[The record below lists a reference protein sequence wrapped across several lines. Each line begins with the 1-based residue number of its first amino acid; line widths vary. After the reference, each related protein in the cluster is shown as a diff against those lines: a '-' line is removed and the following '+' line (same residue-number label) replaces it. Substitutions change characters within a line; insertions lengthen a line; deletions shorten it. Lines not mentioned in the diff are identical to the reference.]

1 MKFEEVLPA
10 LKDGKKIRRN
20 NPSWINS
27 VGYIFLGRDIY
38 GASKIRLKYIEGR
51 PETYIIRSSDLNA
64 NDWEIVEAHNVKLRD
79 LTEEQYREYVKG
91 CEEGCAERICD
102 KCPFREVTCDLNNDN
117 CWFYHKDLYSDK
129 FLDREFEI
137 KE

>member
-10 LKDGKKIRRN
+10 LRAGKKIRRKCMSDKYYHIDN
-20 NPSWINS
+20 NH
-27 VGYIFLGRDIY
+27 IY
-38 GASKIRLKYIEGR
+38 DNIGQLYTFGVEADVLQ
-51 PETYIIRSSDLNA
+51 D
-64 NDWEIVEAHNVKLRD
+64 DWEIVEELRKVKLRD

-117 CWFYHKDLYSDK
+117 CWFYHKDLYSNK

-137 KE
+137 EME

>member
-1 MKFEEVLPA
+1 MKFEEVLPF
-10 LKDGKKIRRN
+10 LRNGKKITN
-20 NPSWINS
+20 TTIKND
-27 VGYIFLGRDIY
+27 GY
-38 GASKIRLKYIEGR
+38 KYIYYKKG
-51 PETYIIRSSDLNA
+51 IICDNTGCSYWQLSDREIVNDD
-64 NDWEIVEAHNVKLRD
+64 DWEIVEELRKVKLRD